1 MTASVERPDGSSR
14 NSFPSGHTAT
24 AFMGAEFLRKEYW
37 DVSPWIGVAGYAVA
51 AGTGFFRM
59 YNNRHW
65 LTDVL
70 TGAGIGILSTQA
82 AYWLYPT
89 ITKTFFR
96 KRYKNIF
103 ISPYFSKEEKG
114 VVVISLSKGYSLQLI
129 RNKLQHN
136 NFPCLVVYSETII
149 STFAYQPNDMGSTAK
164 HPLLL
169 FAGKGEFSI
178 SKVVTDLF
186 FAQSYQRERMCRLV
200 GSV

>member
-1 MTASVERPDGSSR
+1 MEVAVTPSR
-14 NSFPSGHTAT
+14 RGIPQPLLWVRS
-24 AFMGAEFLRKEYW
+24 FLRKEYW

-103 ISPYFSKEEKG
+103 ISPYFSKEEKR
-114 VVVISLSKGYSLQLI
+114 SKLSYRFLKDT
-129 RNKLQHN
+129 RCN
-136 NFPCLVVYSETII
+136 
-149 STFAYQPNDMGSTAK
+149 
-164 HPLLL
+164 
-169 FAGKGEFSI
+169 
-178 SKVVTDLF
+178 
-186 FAQSYQRERMCRLV
+186 
-200 GSV
+200 